1 MTKKLM
7 MAAIIA
13 GVSAGIANAN
23 DEETFNARERV
34 FSLFG
39 SYVDKPGDY
48 GGMGVGVTYY
58 ITQRL
63 GVGAVTHVEDIG
75 GTIIDNVAG
84 EGYFRFPLK
93 NAPIA
98 PYVTAA
104 IGRSFDTHEMF
115 YLAGGGAEW
124 QWKPR
129 LRAFGDLSWQ
139 INDDSRDGFALRLGV
154 RLGF

>member
-1 MTKKLM
+1 M
-7 MAAIIA
+7 MATIIA
-13 GVSAGIANAN
+13 GVSAGIANA
-23 DEETFNARERV
+23 DEEGVFNARERA

-58 ITQRL
+58 ITRQF
-63 GVGAVTHVEDIG
+63 GIGAVTHVEDVG
-75 GTIIDNVAG
+75 GTFIDNVAG

-93 NAPIA
+93 STPIA

-104 IGRSFDTHEMF
+104 IGRSFETHEMF
-115 YLAGGGAEW
+115 YSAGGGVEW
-124 QWKPR
+124 QWMPR
-129 LRAFGDLSWQ
+129 FRAFGDLSWQ
-139 INDDSRDGFALRLGV
+139 INDDSRDGLALRLGV